1 MINSKAL
8 LLCFFWFFIAHIAV
22 WFQLNGQFKW
32 EWFKNNEWI
41 LALCGIPISFLYIW
55 GTKYAVQG
63 FDGLL
68 WPGRFIGFGTGM
80 IAFSILTYLIMGEG
94 ITTKTLISLILAT
107 TLVAIQ
113 ILWK

>member
-1 MINSKAL
+1 MSKLILGIVLFLAGQAL
-8 LLCFFWFFIAHIAV
+8 IWI
-22 WFQLNGQFKW
+22 QTNGQFV
-32 EWFKNNEWI
+32 NNWAKENP
-41 LALCGIPISFLYIW
+41 LYMALIFSFPISYMFI
-55 GTKYAVQG
+55 YATTYVVEFFNG
-63 FDGLL
+63 SL

-94 ITTKTLISLILAT
+94 ITTKTFISLILAT